1 MNRRGMLLAALLVA
15 LLAVAA
21 LAPAAAMAEGTED
34 VKIDETN
41 FPDDTFRDYV
51 KNNCDKNR
59 DGYLSE
65 EEIKAV
71 TKIDVPKTLT
81 KDLTGIEYFTE
92 LKTLDC
98 SSSYLTELDLSKNT
112 ALTDLD
118 CSSND
123 LTKLDLS
130 ENKALELLWVYGND
144 LTTLDLSHNTEL
156 QNLDCSGQSVRLEVV
171 RGADETWSAD
181 LAALVT
187 GWKEHFETIYSKPG
201 GSLGPTDRHRR
212 LEQGNG
218 AARRRLRL

>member
-1 MNRRGMLLAALLVA
+1 MSGCEKLETLECCNNRVSMTKLDASGCTALSS
-15 LLAVAA
+15 
-21 LAPAAAMAEGTED
+21 
-34 VKIDETN
+34 
-41 FPDDTFRDYV
+41 
-51 KNNCDKNR
+51 
-59 DGYLSE
+59 LSCYRNQ
-65 EEIKAV
+65 
-71 TKIDVPKTLT
+71 LT
-81 KDLTGIEYFTE
+81 
-92 LKTLDC
+92 TLDVSGC
-98 SSSYLTELDLSKNT
+98 T

-156 QNLDCSGQSVRLEVV
+156 QNLDCSGQSVRLEVE
-171 RGADETWSAD
+171 RRPDGTWSAD
-181 LAALVT
+181 LAALVA
-187 GWKEHFETIYSKPG
+187 GWKEHFETIYSEPG